1 MEVVFMIKEFK
12 EFIMRGNVLDMA
24 VGVILGA
31 ALKSIVDSLTKN
43 LINPI
48 ISLFVGQV
56 DLSGIALTIPG
67 TKAVFKIG
75 NFLNDVINF
84 LIIAFV
90 VFLIVKGFNKLRDMG
105 KKTEEEEA
113 QVVETKEE
121 VYLKEIR
128 DLLANKEK

>member
-1 MEVVFMIKEFK
+1 MIKEFK
-12 EFIMRGNVLDMA
+12 EFIMLGNVLDMA

-56 DLSGIALTIPG
+56 DLSGIVLTIPG

>member
-1 MEVVFMIKEFK
+1 MIKEFK

-31 ALKSIVDSLTKN
+31 ALKSIVDSLSKN

-56 DLSGIALTIPG
+56 DLSGIAVTIPG
-67 TKAVFKIG
+67 TKAVFQIG

-84 LIIAFV
+84 LIIAII

-105 KKTEEEEA
+105 KKTEEEVAEEA
-113 QVVETKEE
+113 APTQEE
-121 VYLKEIR
+121 LYLKEIR
-128 DLLANKEK
+128 DLLANKDHQ

>member
-1 MEVVFMIKEFK
+1 MIKEFK

-113 QVVETKEE
+113 AQVVETKEE

>member
-1 MEVVFMIKEFK
+1 MIKEFK
-12 EFIMRGNVLDMA
+12 AFIMRGNVLDMA

-48 ISLFVGQV
+48 ISLFIGQV

-67 TKAVFKIG
+67 TKAVFRIG

-90 VFLIVKGFNKLRDMG
+90 VFLIVKGFNKLREMG
-105 KKTEEEEA
+105 KKTDAEEA
-113 QVVETKEE
+113 VEAVETKEAI
-121 VYLKEIR
+121 YLKEIR
-128 DLLANKEK
+128 DLLANKEN

>member
-1 MEVVFMIKEFK
+1 MIKEFK

-56 DLSGIALTIPG
+56 DLSGIAVTIPG
-67 TKAVFKIG
+67 TKAVFQIG

-84 LIIAFV
+84 LIIAII

-105 KKTEEEEA
+105 KKTEEEVAEEA
-113 QVVETKEE
+113 APTQEE
-121 VYLKEIR
+121 LYLKEIR
-128 DLLANKEK
+128 DLLANKDHQ

>member
-1 MEVVFMIKEFK
+1 MIKEFK

-105 KKTEEEEA
+105 KKTEEEA

>member
-1 MEVVFMIKEFK
+1 MIKEFK

-31 ALKSIVDSLTKN
+31 ALKSIVDSLTVN

-48 ISLFVGQV
+48 IALFIGKV

-84 LIIAFV
+84 LIIAFI
-90 VFLIVKGFNKLRDMG
+90 VFIIVKGFNKLRDMG
-105 KKTEEEEA
+105 KKTETEAEEA
-113 QVVETKEE
+113 APTQEE
-121 VYLKEIR
+121 LYLKEIR
-128 DLLANKEK
+128 DLLADKDHQ

>member
-1 MEVVFMIKEFK
+1 MIKEFK

-24 VGVILGA
+24 VGVILCS
-31 ALKSIVDSLTKN
+31 ALKSIVDSITKN

-56 DLSGIALTIPG
+56 DLSGIVLTIPG

-90 VFLIVKGFNKLRDMG
+90 VFLIVKGFNKLRDMC

>member
-1 MEVVFMIKEFK
+1 MIKEFK

-31 ALKSIVDSLTKN
+31 ALKAIVDSLTKN

-48 ISLFVGQV
+48 ISLFIGQV
-56 DLSGIALTIPG
+56 DLSGFTLTIPG
-67 TKAVFKIG
+67 TKAVFGIG

-84 LIIAFV
+84 LIIAFI

-105 KKTEEEEA
+105 KAKEVAADEAAPTQEEL
-113 QVVETKEE
+113 
-121 VYLKEIR
+121 YLKEIR
-128 DLLANKEK
+128 DLLAEKNQ

>member
-1 MEVVFMIKEFK
+1 MIKEFK

-56 DLSGIALTIPG
+56 DLSGIAVTIPG
-67 TKAVFKIG
+67 TKAFFQIW

-84 LIIAFV
+84 LIIAII

-105 KKTEEEEA
+105 KKTEEEVAEEA
-113 QVVETKEE
+113 APTQEE
-121 VYLKEIR
+121 LYLKEIR
-128 DLLANKEK
+128 DLLANKDHQ

>member
-1 MEVVFMIKEFK
+1 MIKEFK

-31 ALKSIVDSLTKN
+31 ALKAIVDSLTKN

-48 ISLFVGQV
+48 ISLFIGQV
-56 DLSGIALTIPG
+56 DLSGFTLTIPG
-67 TKAVFKIG
+67 TKAVFGIG

-84 LIIAFV
+84 LIIAFI

-105 KKTEEEEA
+105 KAKEVPADEAAPTQEEL
-113 QVVETKEE
+113 
-121 VYLKEIR
+121 YLKEIR
-128 DLLANKEK
+128 DLLAEKNQ

>member
-1 MEVVFMIKEFK
+1 MIKEFK

-56 DLSGIALTIPG
+56 DLSGIAVTIPG
-67 TKAVFKIG
+67 TKAVFQIG

-84 LIIAFV
+84 LIIAII

-105 KKTEEEEA
+105 KKTEEEVAEEA
-113 QVVETKEE
+113 APTQEE
-121 VYLKEIR
+121 LYLKEIR
-128 DLLANKEK
+128 DLLAEKDHQ

>member
-1 MEVVFMIKEFK
+1 MIKEFK

-31 ALKSIVDSLTKN
+31 ALKAIVDSLTKN

-48 ISLFVGQV
+48 IALFIGQV
-56 DLSGIALTIPG
+56 DLSGITLTIPG
-67 TKAVFKIG
+67 TKAVFGIG
-75 NFLNDVINF
+75 NFLNDIINF

-105 KKTEEEEA
+105 SSTEEEPEA
-113 QVVETKEE
+113 LVQSQEE
-121 VYLKEIR
+121 LYLKEIR
-128 DLLANKEK
+128 DLLAEKNK

>member
-1 MEVVFMIKEFK
+1 MIKEFK
-12 EFIMRGNVLDMA
+12 EFIMRGNVLVMA
-24 VGVILGA
+24 VGVTLGA

-56 DLSGIALTIPG
+56 DLSGIAVTIPG
-67 TKAVFKIG
+67 TKAVFQIG

-84 LIIAFV
+84 LIIAII

-105 KKTEEEEA
+105 KKTEEEVAEEA
-113 QVVETKEE
+113 APTQEE
-121 VYLKEIR
+121 LYLKEIR
-128 DLLANKEK
+128 DLLANKDHQ

>member
-1 MEVVFMIKEFK
+1 MIKEFK

-56 DLSGIALTIPG
+56 DLSGIAVTIPG
-67 TKAVFKIG
+67 TKAVFQIG

-84 LIIAFV
+84 LIIAII
-90 VFLIVKGFNKLRDMG
+90 VFLIVKGFNRLRDMG
-105 KKTEEEEA
+105 KKTEEEVAEEA
-113 QVVETKEE
+113 APTQEE
-121 VYLKEIR
+121 LYLKEIR
-128 DLLANKEK
+128 DLLANKDHQ

>member
-1 MEVVFMIKEFK
+1 
-12 EFIMRGNVLDMA
+12 MRGNVLDMA

-90 VFLIVKGFNKLRDMG
+90 VFLIVKGFNKLRD
-105 KKTEEEEA
+105 
-113 QVVETKEE
+113 
-121 VYLKEIR
+121 
-128 DLLANKEK
+128 

>member
-1 MEVVFMIKEFK
+1 MIKEFK

-24 VGVILGA
+24 VGVILGT
-31 ALKSIVDSLTKN
+31 ALKSIVDSLTVN

-48 ISLFVGQV
+48 IALFIGKV

-84 LIIAFV
+84 LIIAFI
-90 VFLIVKGFNKLRDMG
+90 VFIIVKGFNKLRDMG
-105 KKTEEEEA
+105 KKTEAEAEEA
-113 QVVETKEE
+113 APTQEE
-121 VYLKEIR
+121 LYLKEIR
-128 DLLANKEK
+128 DLLADKDHQ

>member
-1 MEVVFMIKEFK
+1 MIKEFK

>member
-1 MEVVFMIKEFK
+1 MIKEFK

-56 DLSGIALTIPG
+56 DLSGIAVTIPG
-67 TKAVFKIG
+67 TKAVFQIG

-84 LIIAFV
+84 LIIAII
-90 VFLIVKGFNKLRDMG
+90 VFLIVKGFNKLRDIG
-105 KKTEEEEA
+105 KKTEEEVAEEA
-113 QVVETKEE
+113 APTQEE
-121 VYLKEIR
+121 LYLKEIR
-128 DLLANKEK
+128 DLLANKDHQ

>member
-1 MEVVFMIKEFK
+1 MIKEFK

-24 VGVILGA
+24 VWVILGA

-56 DLSGIALTIPG
+56 DLSGIAVTIPG
-67 TKAVFKIG
+67 TKAVFQIG

-84 LIIAFV
+84 LIIAII

-105 KKTEEEEA
+105 KKTEEEVAEEA
-113 QVVETKEE
+113 APTQEE
-121 VYLKEIR
+121 LYLKEIR
-128 DLLANKEK
+128 DLLANKDHQ

>member
-1 MEVVFMIKEFK
+1 MIKEFK

-24 VGVILGA
+24 VGVILGV

-56 DLSGIALTIPG
+56 DLSGIAVTIPG
-67 TKAVFKIG
+67 TKAVFQIG

-84 LIIAFV
+84 LIIAII

-105 KKTEEEEA
+105 KKTEEEVAEEA
-113 QVVETKEE
+113 TPTQEE
-121 VYLKEIR
+121 LYLKEIR
-128 DLLANKEK
+128 DLLANKDHQ

>member
-1 MEVVFMIKEFK
+1 MIKEFK

-105 KKTEEEEA
+105 KKTEEEEEA

>member
-1 MEVVFMIKEFK
+1 MIKEFK

-56 DLSGIALTIPG
+56 DLSGIVLTIPG

>member
-1 MEVVFMIKEFK
+1 MIKEFK

-56 DLSGIALTIPG
+56 DLSGIVLTIPG

-84 LIIAFV
+84 LIIASSRNERRS
-90 VFLIVKGFNKLRDMG
+90 L
-105 KKTEEEEA
+105 
-113 QVVETKEE
+113 
-121 VYLKEIR
+121 LKRNSRFIS
-128 DLLANKEK
+128 

>member
-1 MEVVFMIKEFK
+1 MIKEFK

-31 ALKSIVDSLTKN
+31 ALKSIVDSLTVN

-48 ISLFVGQV
+48 IALFIGKV

-84 LIIAFV
+84 LIIAFI
-90 VFLIVKGFNKLRDMG
+90 VFIIVKGFNKLRDMG
-105 KKTEEEEA
+105 KKTEAEAEEA
-113 QVVETKEE
+113 APTQEE
-121 VYLKEIR
+121 LYLKEIR
-128 DLLANKEK
+128 DLLADKDHQ

>member
-1 MEVVFMIKEFK
+1 MIKEFK
-12 EFIMRGNVLDMA
+12 EFIMRCNVLDMA
-24 VGVILGA
+24 VGVFLGA

-56 DLSGIALTIPG
+56 DLSGIVLTIPG

>member
-1 MEVVFMIKEFK
+1 MIKEFK

-56 DLSGIALTIPG
+56 DLSGIAVTIPG
-67 TKAVFKIG
+67 TKAVFQIG

-84 LIIAFV
+84 LIIAII

-105 KKTEEEEA
+105 KKTEEEVAEEA
-113 QVVETKEE
+113 APTQEE
-121 VYLKEIR
+121 LYLKEIR
-128 DLLANKEK
+128 DLLANKYHQ

>member
-1 MEVVFMIKEFK
+1 MIKEFK

-105 KKTEEEEA
+105 KKTAEEEA

>member
-1 MEVVFMIKEFK
+1 MIKEFK

-56 DLSGIALTIPG
+56 DLSGIAVTIPG
-67 TKAVFKIG
+67 TKAVFQIG

-84 LIIAFV
+84 LIIAII

-105 KKTEEEEA
+105 KKTEEEVAEKA
-113 QVVETKEE
+113 APTQEE
-121 VYLKEIR
+121 LYLKEIR
-128 DLLANKEK
+128 DLLANKDHQ

>member
-1 MEVVFMIKEFK
+1 MIKEFK

-105 KKTEEEEA
+105 KKTEEA

>member
-1 MEVVFMIKEFK
+1 MIKEFK

-56 DLSGIALTIPG
+56 DLSGIAVTIPG
-67 TKAVFKIG
+67 TKAVFQIG

-84 LIIAFV
+84 LIIAII
-90 VFLIVKGFNKLRDMG
+90 VFLIVKGFNKLHDMG
-105 KKTEEEEA
+105 KKTEEEVAEEA
-113 QVVETKEE
+113 APTQEE
-121 VYLKEIR
+121 LYLKEIR
-128 DLLANKEK
+128 DLLANKDHQ

>member
-1 MEVVFMIKEFK
+1 MITEFT

-105 KKTEEEEA
+105 KKTEEEEEV

>member
-1 MEVVFMIKEFK
+1 MKNIINEFK

>member
-1 MEVVFMIKEFK
+1 MIKEFK

-67 TKAVFKIG
+67 TKAVFGIG

-84 LIIAFV
+84 LIIAFI
-90 VFLIVKGFNKLRDMG
+90 VFLIVKGFNKVRDMG
-105 KKTEEEEA
+105 KKTEEEA
-113 QVVETKEE
+113 PIVETKEE